1 MKTPSGVLIAALL
14 LQLFPAVAQA
24 QKTAEAPVT
33 LRQEFDAFLAK
44 FRAALKANDP
54 AAVAGMTQLP
64 FMKND
69 YYGDVTQFPTKGYP
83 DLFPPKV
90 RRCIANSNATYDRD
104 QEGND
109 SFHISCGEEIFVFKK
124 TPQGFLFTEVGM
136 ND

>member
-1 MKTPSGVLIAALL
+1 VKMLSRFLIAALL
-14 LQLFPAVAQA
+14 LQLAPAIAQA
-24 QKTAEAPVT
+24 QKTAEA

-104 QEGND
+104 QKGND
-109 SFHISCGEEIFVFKK
+109 SFRISCGEEIFVFAK